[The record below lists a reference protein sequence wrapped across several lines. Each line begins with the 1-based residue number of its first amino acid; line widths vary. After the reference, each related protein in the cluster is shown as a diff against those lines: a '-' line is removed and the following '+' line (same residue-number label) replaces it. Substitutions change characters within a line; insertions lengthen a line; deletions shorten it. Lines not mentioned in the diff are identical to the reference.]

1 VVANI
6 RLYGDSRSGN
16 CYKVALLLRLTGQP
30 FKWLETGVMEGKT
43 QSPGFKALNP
53 NGKVPLLQLADGR
66 CLAES
71 NAMLLHLSRNSPWF
85 PQDEW
90 QQALTWQWLFFEQY
104 SHEPYIAVARFVVL
118 FLGQETEQAE
128 RLVTLRER
136 GYQALDVME
145 KTLVNSD
152 YLAGGQPTVADIAL
166 YAYTHVAHDGGFDL
180 SGYPA
185 TQRWIKSLEATDGW
199 LSMAEACC

>member
-1 VVANI
+1 MVAKI

-16 CYKVALLLRLTGQP
+16 CYKVALLLRLVGQP
-30 FKWLETGVMEGKT
+30 FEWLETGVMEGNT
-43 QSPGFKALNP
+43 QSPEFKALNP

-71 NAMLLHLSRNSPWF
+71 NAILLHFSRNSPWF

-128 RLVTLRER
+128 RLVMLRQR

-185 TQRWIKSLEATDGW
+185 IQRWINSLEATEGW
-199 LSMAEACC
+199 LSMANACH

>member
-1 VVANI
+1 MVAKI

-30 FKWLETGVMEGKT
+30 FEWLETGVMEGKT
-43 QSPGFKALNP
+43 QSPEFKVLNP

-128 RLVTLRER
+128 RLVMLRER

-152 YLAGGQPTVADIAL
+152 YLVGDKPSVADIAL

-185 TQRWIKSLEATDGW
+185 IQRWINSLEATEGW
-199 LSMAEACC
+199 LSMANACR